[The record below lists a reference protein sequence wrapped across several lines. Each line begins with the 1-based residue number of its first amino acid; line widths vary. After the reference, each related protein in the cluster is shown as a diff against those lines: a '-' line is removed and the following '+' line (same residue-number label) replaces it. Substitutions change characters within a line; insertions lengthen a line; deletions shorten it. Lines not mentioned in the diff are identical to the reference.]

1 MLHESSTAIVSA
13 KLKIAFQFSVASP
26 KVLLSQK
33 SSFFFPFFNLS
44 AVLPTPAALMTSPP
58 QCSAWEKCNGSTK
71 LEQIK
76 REYK

>member
-13 KLKIAFQFSVASP
+13 KLKIAFQSSVASP

-33 SSFFFPFFNLS
+33 SIFFPFFNLS
-44 AVLPTPAALMTSPP
+44 AASPTPAVLMTSPQ